1 MVATVVLVLLSWTWT
16 APTAVVADPIMWSGG
31 ITSSSAAIRVHID
44 GGTDTLY
51 VATSTEQLSATGAVW
66 QATLHGPGVA
76 AAAVTGLSTDTQYFY
91 AVASATSLVGKFR
104 TLPQEGSAAN
114 FTVAFASC
122 ACTGY
127 DSPVFDDIAAL
138 QPAMFLHM
146 GDLHYANID
155 TNSVEVRNQ
164 SFYDVF
170 ASPTQVRCCE
180 PPPLGCCTLS
190 ACSQPTHDDDVLSG
204 VASCFRHTRPA
215 CSAPCQSP
223 ICGTTTTLGPTTL
236 AAPLLARRLRALPI
250 SSLCRTTLS
259 RQALA
264 TCHCN
269 KHLLLGESGSC
280 SPTLGSTT
288 TQQQA

>member
-1 MVATVVLVLLSWTWT
+1 MVATVVLVLLSWPWT

-44 GGTDTLY
+44 GGTDTRY

-180 PPPLGCCTLS
+180 PPPRCFAVCQHAPNRLMMMTCSLVWLLAFDTPGRHVPLRASRLYVGRPRLWAQQLWRHLCWQGGCAHCLS
-190 ACSQPTHDDDVLSG
+190 AVCAALSSPGRHWQRATATSIYYWASQVPAH
-204 VASCFRHTRPA
+204 RP
-215 CSAPCQSP
+215 
-223 ICGTTTTLGPTTL
+223 
-236 AAPLLARRLRALPI
+236 
-250 SSLCRTTLS
+250 
-259 RQALA
+259 
-264 TCHCN
+264 
-269 KHLLLGESGSC
+269 
-280 SPTLGSTT
+280 
-288 TQQQA
+288 